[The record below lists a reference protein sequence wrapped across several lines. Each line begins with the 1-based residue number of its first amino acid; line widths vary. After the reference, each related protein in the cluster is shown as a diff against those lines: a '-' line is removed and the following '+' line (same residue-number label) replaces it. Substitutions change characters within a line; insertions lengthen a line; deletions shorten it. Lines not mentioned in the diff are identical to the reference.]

1 MLSANGHVYSCG
13 TQTEGAMGLGYE
25 ATINQ
30 TPSIV
35 RLTASHPIV
44 QVACGSRHSLLLSS
58 IGVVWACGDNKRGQL
73 GVGGCKHSATPVI
86 VEVLSG
92 VRLLTCGEAHSIAST
107 FDPATLEER
116 VYAWDANSSGQLGI
130 GGVHDQFIPEEVEEI
145 QMFRNRPESK
155 VVSFGSNALG
165 QLGVGRNSEGRDV
178 TRCSPSVVPPL
189 SHKDERNIVMC
200 SAAAMHSIFL
210 DASGETFVCGDNTE
224 LHDRS
229 TRLDPL
235 DGEPAIWTP
244 ALLHQIKVY
253 HVRYFSTSETHTSC
267 LATTRTASLSTKRLG
282 TDPSASPSL
291 PSLKPKRNS
300 CESGLSSGNIA
311 SPVSVED
318 EYIEFKK
325 EYLARKVIVVVESEL
340 VLIDYID
347 WEARFFIRWLDDER
361 QLAEVSGCAPT
372 KAEMDRWSRQPG
384 NSTRTGGGREVV
396 PYKAVYFVHLEE
408 AQARGLQ
415 PYPQQAEWYGRLEV
429 LDSSLEEAYEQP
441 RAERPFPRDP
451 FPENCIFVNG
461 TAYSMGLLKA
471 SAFRVGDTHA
481 ISIRKSRIP
490 FGGRGVFAEKPFF
503 RHELVSLY
511 WGHMFSEA
519 QRAFMKNQ
527 GGGELSTHCIPL
539 MQKLSYLDGMHSCLM
554 KGMYVGQMLN
564 MGGRGSNFNN
574 CEFHIVDVTTNG
586 GRLGRSK
593 GVPTA
598 MKAVVVRATRYI
610 FPGEELYV
618 SYGASFW
625 NKQDIVC
632 LEPPPVHWPL
642 ALEQIVPSED
652 YSGESARPPSPGSSG
667 EA

>member
-1 MLSANGHVYSCG
+1 M
-13 TQTEGAMGLGYE
+13 
-25 ATINQ
+25 
-30 TPSIV
+30 
-35 RLTASHPIV
+35 
-44 QVACGSRHSLLLSS
+44 SL
-58 IGVVWACGDNKRGQL
+58 
-73 GVGGCKHSATPVI
+73 H
-86 VEVLSG
+86 
-92 VRLLTCGEAHSIAST
+92 
-107 FDPATLEER
+107 
-116 VYAWDANSSGQLGI
+116 
-130 GGVHDQFIPEEVEEI
+130 
-145 QMFRNRPESK
+145 
-155 VVSFGSNALG
+155 
-165 QLGVGRNSEGRDV
+165 
-178 TRCSPSVVPPL
+178 
-189 SHKDERNIVMC
+189 
-200 SAAAMHSIFL
+200 
-210 DASGETFVCGDNTE
+210 
-224 LHDRS
+224 
-229 TRLDPL
+229 
-235 DGEPAIWTP
+235 
-244 ALLHQIKVY
+244 
-253 HVRYFSTSETHTSC
+253 HTSSADADHEMDKE
-267 LATTRTASLSTKRLG
+267 LNVSPPVRRRTASLSTKRLA
-282 TDPSASPSL
+282 TDPSASSSL
-291 PSLKPKRNS
+291 PPLKPKRNS
-300 CESGLSSGNIA
+300 CESGLSSGSMA
-311 SPVSVED
+311 SLVSVED

-441 RAERPFPRDP
+441 RAERPYPRDP

-461 TAYSMGLLKA
+461 TSYSMGLLKA